1 MTDPPLVLIVDDDES
16 TREMLVMALTEEGY
30 RTGEAG
36 DGREAIRFLTDQR
49 PDLVL
54 LDVRMPGMTGPELL
68 SLLRRQHPG
77 LPVVL
82 TSADPRLVHDATH
95 EGAVDVLIKPFDL
108 DQLTDT
114 VARALPASGLRPGEP

>member
-1 MTDPPLVLIVDDDES
+1 MTDPPLVLVVDDDES

-30 RTGEAG
+30 RAGEAR
-36 DGREAIRFLTDQR
+36 DGREAIRFIADSR

-68 SLLRRQHPG
+68 TLLRHQHPS

-82 TSADPRLVHDATH
+82 TSADPRLVREAVH
-95 EGAVDVLIKPFDL
+95 EGAAGILLKPFDL
-108 DQLTDT
+108 DQLTET
-114 VARALPASGLRPGEP
+114 VARALPAQNLRPGEA